1 MLLQFPWFNKHE
13 IQADEFF
20 LRLRFFLQRLKDLPT
35 IRFVVEIRNRAW
47 LDKRLTDLLREY
59 NVALALT
66 DISRMPR
73 PREMTKQF
81 DVVATDFVYVRLLG
95 DRKGIEA
102 LTTTWDKT
110 IINRTDDLQN
120 WAELFR
126 QFVSRNLKVYAY
138 ANNHYAGHGPD
149 TVKLFWDIWTKK

>member
-1 MLLQFPWFNKHE
+1 MTLTCVGLVSLASKRRSHVP
-13 IQADEFF
+13 IC
-20 LRLRFFLQRLKDLPT
+20 
-35 IRFVVEIRNRAW
+35 
-47 LDKRLTDLLREY
+47 KRLTDLLREY

-73 PREMTKQF
+73 LWEKKRFEWVT
-81 DVVATDFVYVRLLG
+81 TDFVYVRWLG

-120 WAELFR
+120 WAGLFR

-138 ANNHYAGHGPD
+138 ANNHYAGHGPE
-149 TVKLFWDIWTKK
+149 TVKLFWDSGRRSSRL